1 MVVKRNK
8 SVWKSGVA
16 RGVLMLNVPLHF
28 GTGAFTGLTVA
39 NLVAPSGGLNFMN
52 WVEVGL
58 SVMAVGTGLSY
69 LSYQV
74 LNYVPQL
81 PPARRKW
88 GTAGLLTV
96 YAGVALTLSVATASV
111 LGSAA
116 GEVAHMEASLAAMKA
131 DADERR
137 RAHAV
142 IIDRRVALE
151 ECVDTALLMSE
162 QERLTG
168 AFSRQGRDLGRVAIS
183 LRNISEGCATGRE
196 ALLVS
201 RARMARLFW
210 SIDRLLTDMRRTIDG
225 DLDRSRKL
233 ATLRKQA
240 SEYEK
245 LTRAV
250 NDTMADSALQS
261 VAAALSK
268 DWLAAGL
275 PELGAAAIAQNFG
288 GLGEALTDDLD
299 DVAQVKKK
307 GIPNVPAVTH
317 LAYLGMYPSATI
329 AALAIAA
336 CFELI
341 PLCALILGL
350 AIMTQRRE

>member
-1 MVVKRNK
+1 
-8 SVWKSGVA
+8 
-16 RGVLMLNVPLHF
+16 
-28 GTGAFTGLTVA
+28 
-39 NLVAPSGGLNFMN
+39 
-52 WVEVGL
+52 
-58 SVMAVGTGLSY
+58 
-69 LSYQV
+69 
-74 LNYVPQL
+74 
-81 PPARRKW
+81 
-88 GTAGLLTV
+88 
-96 YAGVALTLSVATASV
+96 
-111 LGSAA
+111 
-116 GEVAHMEASLAAMKA
+116 
-131 DADERR
+131 
-137 RAHAV
+137 
-142 IIDRRVALE
+142 
-151 ECVDTALLMSE
+151 
-162 QERLTG
+162 
-168 AFSRQGRDLGRVAIS
+168 
-183 LRNISEGCATGRE
+183 
-196 ALLVS
+196 
-201 RARMARLFW
+201 
-210 SIDRLLTDMRRTIDG
+210 
-225 DLDRSRKL
+225 
-233 ATLRKQA
+233 LRKQA

-250 NDTMADSALQS
+250 NDTMADTALQS

-307 GIPNVPAVTH
+307 EIPSVPAVTH